1 MHESGW
7 VCEQR
12 ACAEGMKDMTAALHD
27 LCQPL
32 TTLQCRLEIAEV
44 VGTEQ
49 GYREAVSLGLKECSR
64 MIDAVAVM
72 REVIHA
78 AQREAELEALGPTVA
93 QAG

>member
-1 MHESGW
+1 
-7 VCEQR
+7 
-12 ACAEGMKDMTAALHD
+12 MKDMTAALHD

-49 GYREAVSLGLKECSR
+49 AYREAVELGLKECSR
-64 MIDAVAVM
+64 MIDAVTVM

-78 AQREAELEALGPTVA
+78 AQREAELGEMRSVVA
-93 QAG
+93 RAG